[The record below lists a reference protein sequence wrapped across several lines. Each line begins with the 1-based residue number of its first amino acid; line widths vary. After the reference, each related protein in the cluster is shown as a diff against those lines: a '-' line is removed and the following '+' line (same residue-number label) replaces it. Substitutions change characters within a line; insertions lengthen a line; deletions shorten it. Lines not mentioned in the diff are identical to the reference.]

1 MRIKQGPEW
10 VWESSAKR
18 YRELSTGRF
27 VSQADMVVMRD
38 TYLNIERQA
47 IRQLTTDLFENKITV
62 DAWETGA
69 KQIYKRSYT
78 NLYVASKGGRNAMT
92 QADWGSIGGMLK
104 EQEQYINGFKV
115 DLMNGRYTQSQLG
128 TVTNRAEMYVQSSN
142 EAFSRARERSYN
154 MPALPAHPGDGS
166 SLCIVNC
173 KCYWDIR
180 ETNELWRAYWTLTAS
195 DNCST
200 CAERSNAWAPIEF
213 IKSEQ
218 TTVQIEHL
226 KQGN

>member
-78 NLYVASKGGRNAMT
+78 NLYVASRGGRNAM
-92 QADWGSIGGMLK
+92 IFL
-104 EQEQYINGFKV
+104 Y
-115 DLMNGRYTQSQLG
+115 L
-128 TVTNRAEMYVQSSN
+128 
-142 EAFSRARERSYN
+142 
-154 MPALPAHPGDGS
+154 
-166 SLCIVNC
+166 
-173 KCYWDIR
+173 
-180 ETNELWRAYWTLTAS
+180 
-195 DNCST
+195 
-200 CAERSNAWAPIEF
+200 
-213 IKSEQ
+213 
-218 TTVQIEHL
+218 
-226 KQGN
+226 